1 MGGSFLPAIDSING
15 YLLQDMS
22 ILLTFLQ
29 NFTLIVRIDQ
39 WCIYL
44 FGSQK
49 LKIFGN
55 TEIKYKI

>member
-39 WCIYL
+39 
-44 FGSQK
+44 
-49 LKIFGN
+49 
-55 TEIKYKI
+55 